1 MEVVRDSYGFI
12 EIRISK
18 YEFMI
23 FGRTLPVITG

>member
-12 EIRISK
+12 EIRISE